1 MTPDFVPALAVPA
14 AVLAV
19 ETAMR
24 LDFRGALA
32 GYMTAMRNST
42 EVIRSTTLSDAEKQ
56 TRMAQGSAA
65 MLRGTGLL
73 FLIVAATLGLFI
85 LVIWGGAVLLGTPG
99 GGLAA
104 LLRIDVQI
112 VALLCAIAWLRM
124 RPRVVV

>member
-1 MTPDFVPALAVPA
+1 
-14 AVLAV
+14 
-19 ETAMR
+19 
-24 LDFRGALA
+24 
-32 GYMTAMRNST
+32 
-42 EVIRSTTLSDAEKQ
+42 
-56 TRMAQGSAA
+56 MAQGSAA